1 MDIYRRSRK
10 GQITILRLIVVV
22 FSFVMIWPI
31 LAPFINSGGQDIAVQ
46 TSVVGFEAFILAN
59 LNLAIF
65 FLVLLFIV
73 AAGFFG
79 GLLK

>member
-1 MDIYRRSRK
+1 MKWQINSK

-22 FSFVMIWPI
+22 FAFLMIWPI
-31 LAPFINSGGQDIAVQ
+31 FAPVITNEGQDIAVQ
-46 TSVVGFEAFILAN
+46 TSVAGFEAFILAN
-59 LNLAIF
+59 LNLAVF
-65 FLVLLFIV
+65 MLVLLFIV